1 MMNTQ
6 ETKLTIEIMA
16 NFGKACETNNLQ
28 LVKDILASE
37 GHILMDEDK
46 YDSGFIS
53 ACGDGAVDVAQ
64 YLYNY
69 ATPKEYS
76 LKEAFKSACDM
87 SKIDSIKFL
96 VLETTLVR
104 KDVQEYITE
113 VKGYDQDFYQE
124 IQQVFRDKMS
134 MLEAEAYMHAE

>member
-1 MMNTQ
+1 MNTQ
-6 ETKLTIEIMA
+6 ENKLTIEIMA

-28 LVKDILASE
+28 LVKEILESE
-37 GHILMDEDK
+37 GHILLNGDK
-46 YDSGFIS
+46 YDNGFIS
-53 ACGDGAVDVAQ
+53 ACADGAVDVAH

-69 ATPKEYS
+69 APPKEYS

-87 SKIDSIKFL
+87 SKIESIKFL

-104 KDVQEYITE
+104 KDVQEHILE
-113 VKGYDQDFYQE
+113 VKEYDMDFYQE

-134 MLEAEAYMHAE
+134 MIEAEAY

>member
-1 MMNTQ
+1 MMNTK
-6 ETKLTIEIMA
+6 ETQLTIEIMA
-16 NFGKACETNNLQ
+16 NFGKACESNNLQ
-28 LVKDILASE
+28 LVKELLESQ
-37 GHILMDEDK
+37 GHILMEEDK
-46 YDSGFIS
+46 YDNGFIS

-64 YLYNY
+64 YLYNF
-69 ATPKEYS
+69 APPKEFS

-96 VLETTLVR
+96 VLETTLMR
-104 KDVQEYITE
+104 KDVQEYITD

-134 MLEAEAYMHAE
+134 MLEAEA

>member
-1 MMNTQ
+1 MINTQ
-6 ETKLTIEIMA
+6 ENKLTIEIMA

-28 LVKDILASE
+28 LVKDILESE
-37 GHILMDEDK
+37 GHILMDDDK

-64 YLYNY
+64 YLYHY
-69 ATPKEYS
+69 STLKEYS

-124 IQQVFRDKMS
+124 IQQVFRDKVIMA
-134 MLEAEAYMHAE
+134 EAEA